1 MNLKLKSE
9 AEKAIR
15 QFNTMVKNKHK
26 TSIVSIQIDGG
37 GEF

>member
-15 QFNTMVKNKHK
+15 QFNVMVKNYPLYLFK
-26 TSIVSIQIDGG
+26 
-37 GEF
+37 